1 MPHKKG
7 QSRGGS
13 TKKKGKNKPQA
24 GSSVEHSSAPVVCDA
39 SLPGPQPGEPPA
51 PAPAAAPPL
60 RFVWYRDLALCRPT
74 SAHIRGEFTSHFQ
87 LAHFYWTRVVTGWR
101 IDEQVMAKPLLELN
115 LHVCDGRVRRFR
127 RGEPGMPRGEY
138 CLGAFGPRLGCT
150 GWEWDAYHLESAL
163 MPVRAYFNLAS
174 RPIAKWPRP
183 PPGFTG
189 PLKMLPRSGAVVTL
203 RVAPPTLC
211 PECEGALAPWVDVSI
226 QAFSVENHELFS
238 GEWDDR
244 WEDGEWDW
252 DGLPAGRA
260 ERKAEKEERAGF
272 AEQRRYLALE
282 DGDCDLEEVQDP
294 WGWNEWIDQV
304 PDDML

>member
-7 QSRGGS
+7 QSRDGS
-13 TKKKGKNKPQA
+13 AKKKGKNKSKA
-24 GSSVEHSSAPVVCDA
+24 GSSSEQSLAPVACEA
-39 SLPGPQPGEPPA
+39 SPPEPRQGEPPA

-60 RFVWYRDLALCRPT
+60 PFIWWRDFTLCRPT
-74 SAHIRGEFTSHFQ
+74 SAHIRGEFSSHFE
-87 LAHFYWTRVVTGWR
+87 LARFYWTRVVTGWR
-101 IDEQVMAKPLLELN
+101 IDEQVMTLPLLKLN
-115 LHVCDGRVRRFR
+115 LHVCSGRERRFY
-127 RGEPGMPRGEY
+127 RGEPGKPRGEY
-138 CLGAFGPRLGCT
+138 CVGDFGPRIGCT
-150 GWEWDAYHLESAL
+150 GWEWDAPHLEGAL
-163 MPVRAYFNLAS
+163 MPVRSYFNLVS
-174 RPIAKWPRP
+174 RQPAKWPRP

-189 PLKMLPRSGAVVTL
+189 PLKRLPRSGAVVSL

-211 PECEGALAPWVDVSI
+211 PECEGTQAPWVAVSI

-244 WEDGEWDW
+244 WEDEWEW

-260 ERKAEKEERAGF
+260 ERAAEKEERAGF
-272 AEQRRYLALE
+272 AAQRLYLALE
-282 DGDCDLEEVQDP
+282 AGDCDLEEVQDP